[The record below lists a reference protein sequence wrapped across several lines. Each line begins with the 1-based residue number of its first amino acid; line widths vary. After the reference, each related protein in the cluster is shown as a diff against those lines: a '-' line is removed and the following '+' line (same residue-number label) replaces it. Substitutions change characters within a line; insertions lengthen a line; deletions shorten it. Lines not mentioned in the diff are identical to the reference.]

1 MFGNNIEKKKFFSFH
16 SLYLEMKISSVGDLI
31 RKLKAEKASKEAI
44 DAEVKVL
51 LRLKELF
58 KKKTGQDWKPSS
70 QAKPDSKKKKEPSP
84 VKSAGDDQ
92 SQVELNISEK

>member
-1 MFGNNIEKKKFFSFH
+1 
-16 SLYLEMKISSVGDLI
+16 MKISSVGDLI

-92 SQVELNISEK
+92 SQVELNISEKYN